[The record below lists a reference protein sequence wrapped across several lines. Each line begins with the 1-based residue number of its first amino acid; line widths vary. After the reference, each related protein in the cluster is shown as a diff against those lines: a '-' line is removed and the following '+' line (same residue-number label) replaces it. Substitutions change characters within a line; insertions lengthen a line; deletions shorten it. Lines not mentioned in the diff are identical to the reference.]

1 MPQLDFATY
10 PSQFLWLLLIF
21 LLQYIVMSKVIV
33 PGFTKIYRE
42 RQNYIEKEVALAEK
56 LIKKAESLKNDYETN
71 LLAAKE
77 KHAKI
82 VNQTIAELQKNVENK
97 IGELEVKLS
106 AELKQQEA
114 ELRNLEKEAKKELET
129 IAIHSASLIINKM
142 TKQKID
148 NKSLNKYIN

>member
-1 MPQLDFATY
+1 
-10 PSQFLWLLLIF
+10 
-21 LLQYIVMSKVIV
+21 MSKVIV